1 MTWKH
6 YSYVIT
12 LFGNVTAKLLNIGSN
27 LFMSKRGYFYNLRPQ
42 KHVFLMPFGQ
52 KIPNWIKKHNF
63 LFLTS
68 PLFYYWILCWEA
80 EVISK
85 CLKKAKYCKFSD
97 FQFGK
102 INFHFWPNLNDCYTF
117 VVSFLNGGSTNFAQF
132 YL

>member
-27 LFMSKRGYFYNLRPQ
+27 LFMSKRVDFYNLRPQ

-68 PLFYYWILCWEA
+68 PLFLLLNFMLGSWSHI
-80 EVISK
+80 K
-85 CLKKAKYCKFSD
+85 MFKKAKYCKFSD

-117 VVSFLNGGSTNFAQF
+117 VVSFLNGGSTDFAQF